1 MHHFTPR
8 FADELELQV
17 GERVEVLQSPDGG
30 WSEGSLLSLL
40 LLLLLLLIFSW
51 LLFSQVISLGRI
63 DSRTGWFPNSHT
75 QPMVTPKV
83 RQIFIV
89 SL

>member
-40 LLLLLLLIFSW
+40 LLLLLLL
-51 LLFSQVISLGRI
+51 
-63 DSRTGWFPNSHT
+63 
-75 QPMVTPKV
+75 
-83 RQIFIV
+83 
-89 SL
+89 